1 MEWLINSNTREI
13 EKSIHNYFKSI
24 HNYFKSIHN
33 YFKSN
38 GYLTP
43 ETKFDGYTESFVK
56 DNTYNTYSKEQ
67 VISTIENLI
76 K

>member
-1 MEWLINSNTREI
+1 MEWLINSNAREI
-13 EKSIHNYFKSI
+13 E
-24 HNYFKSIHN
+24 KSIHN

-56 DNTYNTYSKEQ
+56 DNTYSKEQ

>member
-1 MEWLINSNTREI
+1 MEWLINSNAREI
-13 EKSIHNYFKSI
+13 EKSI

-56 DNTYNTYSKEQ
+56 DNTYSKEQ